1 MTQGPACHT
10 RPFSWLTLQ
19 GTLRILMFDLFLFS
33 YLPHCQNRSVTV
45 GLNTESVLLL
55 FFRVK
60 SPSLFFLCPSFTRS
74 HPGSCLSSVYSL
86 HSPVPTFP
94 LSSPSLSAND
104 FSSASHIASPLPLL
118 YVSWYLCSSSSPI
131 VLSLSLSL
139 SFPASDL
146 SAIWWDLDWER
157 QSIGTVQQCTQERI
171 SGKETGP
178 LHIKYHL
185 TPNRLH
191 LLVERWEEEDGTVPH
206 AQRRLV
212 HLYALLV
219 YVGGGRS
226 AR

>member
-131 VLSLSLSL
+131 VLSLSLFLFLPLTWVPFDETWIERGRVSAPCSSAL
-139 SFPASDL
+139 RRGFQGKRQVLFTLNIIWHLIGCTFWWSAERRKTERFPMLREDSF
-146 SAIWWDLDWER
+146 IFMHFWFM
-157 QSIGTVQQCTQERI
+157 
-171 SGKETGP
+171 
-178 LHIKYHL
+178 
-185 TPNRLH
+185 
-191 LLVERWEEEDGTVPH
+191 LVEEGVRDN
-206 AQRRLV
+206 
-212 HLYALLV
+212 
-219 YVGGGRS
+219 
-226 AR
+226 